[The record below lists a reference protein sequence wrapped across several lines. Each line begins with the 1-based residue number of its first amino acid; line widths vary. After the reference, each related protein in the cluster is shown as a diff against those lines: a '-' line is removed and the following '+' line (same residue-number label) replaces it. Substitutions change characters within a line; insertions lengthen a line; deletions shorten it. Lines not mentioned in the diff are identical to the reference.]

1 MAQRVLTQRELNRA
15 LLARQLLLERSTL
28 SIPRA
33 LERMGGIQNQYAPNA
48 YVRLWSCLEG
58 FRREQLTHALERRTV
73 VQGTLMRTTIHT
85 VSAREY
91 WLFAAGLGR
100 AAREWQLRVDKTPA
114 RLMRKRAAKLR
125 AALLSGPVRANELDG
140 RAQLWEDIVRVPPSG
155 TWERRRA
162 DLYGLAEQWLGPAGA
177 SEDDGFDHVV
187 RSYLRGFGPAALDDV
202 SSWSG
207 VPARMLAPALER
219 LRLRRFRDEQGRE
232 LVDLPR
238 APLPPPDTPAPVRFL
253 PWWDAVLLVHARRTG
268 VMPEEYRPIVFAT
281 KNPPSV
287 PTFLVD
293 GRVAGAWRYDDGS
306 SGAGSLR
313 AAVAPRPRR
322 AASGGRPPGVV
333 HGRRRM
339 SVTPSRTVSSTDST
353 RGSFSTCSLKSCM
366 RSPSSTRPPR
376 QRVVGG
382 DHPVLGE
389 LRHDRLVV
397 ADIALLVGVDEHEVE
412 GTVKPF
418 ERLSSRAEVD
428 SDAIGETRRARCNGA
443 PPLHAAR

>member
-1 MAQRVLTQRELNRA
+1 MLTQRELNRA

-58 FRREQLTHALERRTV
+58 FRREQLTRALERRTV
-73 VQGTLMRTTIHT
+73 VQGTLMRTTIHL

-91 WLFAAGLGR
+91 WLYAAGLRR
-100 AAREWQLRVDKTPA
+100 AAREWQLRVDKATP
-114 RLMRKRAAKLR
+114 REMRRRAAKLR
-125 AALLSGPVRANELDG
+125 AALLSGPVPAKELDG
-140 RAQLWEDIVRVPPSG
+140 RAQLWENVVRAPPSG

-162 DLYGLAEQWLGPAGA
+162 DHYALAEQWVGPGA
-177 SEDDGFDHVV
+177 VSEADGHDHLI

-207 VPARMLAPALER
+207 VPARLLAPALGR

-238 APLPPPDTPAPVRFL
+238 APLPPADTPAPVRFL

-268 VMPEEYRPIVFAT
+268 IMPEEYRPIVFAT

-293 GRVAGAWRYDDGS
+293 GRVAGAWRYDER
-306 SGAGSLR
+306 AHRARALR
-313 AAVAPRPRR
+313 AAVANGAQRSCAPKGSAWLRSWATADERDAVADRQQHADHPLVPR
-322 AASGGRPPGVV
+322 
-333 HGRRRM
+333 
-339 SVTPSRTVSSTDST
+339 
-353 RGSFSTCSLKSCM
+353 TCSLNGD
-366 RSPSSTRPPR
+366 RSRAGAVEARPP
-376 QRVVGG
+376 
-382 DHPVLGE
+382 DSVLSAAIRPRSE
-389 LRHDRLVV
+389 
-397 ADIALLVGVDEHEVE
+397 
-412 GTVKPF
+412 
-418 ERLSSRAEVD
+418 SRGRTA
-428 SDAIGETRRARCNGA
+428 S
-443 PPLHAAR
+443 